1 MLKSDH
7 LSGLKPFTV
16 QAKSASKTEVNGL
29 IFPEVPIQVN
39 GTGDSQHS

>member
-1 MLKSDH
+1 MVKSDR
-7 LSGLKPFTV
+7 LSGLKPSTA
-16 QAKSASKTEVNGL
+16 QAKSTSKTEVNGL